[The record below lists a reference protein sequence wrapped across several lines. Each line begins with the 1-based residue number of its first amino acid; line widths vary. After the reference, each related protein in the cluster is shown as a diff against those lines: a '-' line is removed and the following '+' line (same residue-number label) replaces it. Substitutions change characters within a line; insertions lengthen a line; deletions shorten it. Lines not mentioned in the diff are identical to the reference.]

1 MSPDMINDNERLCFP
16 RITNDDREE
25 EMEENMQLV
34 NTMIGRVGTKHKTFI
49 STKFYTIG
57 NLRNM
62 AVDMG
67 SELGNQN
74 QLLEDTITRATTT
87 GIRVKSA
94 NERAGKLL

>member
-1 MSPDMINDNERLCFP
+1 MCP

-34 NTMIGRVGTKHKTFI
+34 NTMIGNLTEQQNI
-49 STKFYTIG
+49 SLKKIFRYSG
-57 NLRNM
+57 NLRNR

-74 QLLEDTITRATTT
+74 QLLEDTIIKATTT

>member
-1 MSPDMINDNERLCFP
+1 
-16 RITNDDREE
+16 
-25 EMEENMQLV
+25 MQLV
-34 NTMIGRVGTKHKTFI
+34 NTMIGSVAKLSSQQDLSIFP
-49 STKFYTIG
+49 G

-74 QLLEDTITRATTT
+74 QLLEDTIIKATTT